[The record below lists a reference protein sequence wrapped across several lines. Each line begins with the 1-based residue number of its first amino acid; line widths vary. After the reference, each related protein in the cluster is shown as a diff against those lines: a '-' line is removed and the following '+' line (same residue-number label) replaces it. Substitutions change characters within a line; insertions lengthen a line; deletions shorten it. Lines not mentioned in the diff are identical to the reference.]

1 VRTLAR
7 LAGLAG
13 LAVALFLGATAAAQ
27 SVSIQLQN
35 GAFKVVGWKAP
46 AAPPAKG
53 WASLFN
59 VYVGA
64 GNVPPVAGKYS
75 VEGDSLV
82 FRPQFPLAAG
92 AKYRAVFQPPNG
104 SPVQATFD
112 GPPRQTVPMT
122 RVERVYPSADVLPSN
137 DLKLYVYFSAP
148 MSRGEAWERIHL
160 LGADGKKLPGIFLE
174 LDKELW
180 DANNQRLTVWFD
192 PGRIKRGLTSNM
204 NLGPSLEDGKRYTL
218 VIDREWKDARGVP
231 LVEGFRKAFRGG
243 PADRTAPDPKQWRVT
258 APKAGTSQP
267 LIVDF
272 PESMDYI
279 GLQKALSV
287 SDARTAIA
295 GTIAIDRRETRWSF
309 TPRQPWQ
316 AGNYR
321 LLVDSALEDLA
332 ANRMGLLFDMDIVD
346 KASEN
351 VALKNASVPFT
362 IR

>member
-1 VRTLAR
+1 MRTLARLAR
-7 LAGLAG
+7 LAGLA
-13 LAVALFLGATAAAQ
+13 VALILGATAAGQ
-27 SVSIQLQN
+27 TVSIQLQN
-35 GAFKVVGWKAP
+35 GAFKVSGWKAP
-46 AAPPAKG
+46 AAPPARG
-53 WASLFN
+53 WESLFN

-64 GNVPPVAGKYS
+64 GNVPAVVGKYS

-92 AKYRAVFQPPNG
+92 AKYRAVFQPPSG
-104 SPVQATFD
+104 APVTATFD

-148 MSRGEAWERIHL
+148 MSRGEVWGHIHL

-192 PGRIKRGLTSNM
+192 PGRIKRGLTSNL

-218 VIDREWKDARGVP
+218 VIDREWKDARGVQ
-231 LVEGFRKAFRGG
+231 LVEGFRKSFRGG

-258 APKAGTSQP
+258 APKAGSLEP
-267 LIVDF
+267 FVVDF
-272 PESMDYI
+272 PEPMDYI
-279 GLQKALSV
+279 GLQKALTISG
-287 SDARTAIA
+287 ARATIA
-295 GTIAIDRRETRWSF
+295 GTMATDRQETRWSF

-321 LLVDSALEDLA
+321 LMVDSTLEDLA
-332 ANRMGLLFDMDIVD
+332 ANRMGLLFDMDVTD
-346 KASEN
+346 KSSEN
-351 VALKNASVPFT
+351 AGPKSASVPFT